1 MISTGTLITTAMIVA
16 HTGSAPGNAESVQST
31 PMASVAPTGAEKTAL
46 KMVASSADASRTRP
60 VLFRTKT
67 RLPPDSEVSG
77 VTATPN
83 LLPGRLLLPCRQT
96 LDMRHVT
103 RR

>member
-1 MISTGTLITTAMIVA
+1 MLITTAMIVA
-16 HTGSAPGNAESVQST
+16 HTGSAPGKAESVHRT

-46 KMVASSADASRTRP
+46 KMVASSADASRTSP
-60 VLFRTKT
+60 VLRRTKS
-67 RLPPDSEVSG
+67 RPPPDSGVTSG

-83 LLPGRLLLPCRQT
+83 LLAGRRSHPYRLT